1 MAKTWTVHEA
11 RSENL
16 VTADGFNQEYDA
28 LKSSLNG
35 GVDRTMMP
43 PEYFDR
49 THLKDGCFHNVSLST
64 DIQLNSSYA
73 KGGGAEEFD
82 GVVYEDYG
90 GGQVETFKTTISG
103 LKDGIAHVEFKCWY
117 LLNMFTS
124 GRGGSNELQGMH
136 TVRWFITYNGSKVI
150 ESSKMAVQWGNP
162 HLTADFPIFGGD
174 AEIKILFSITP
185 KLTDGSA
192 DDDDTTSMFFFGG
205 GQFLFIPRWR

>member
-1 MAKTWTVHEA
+1 MAKTWTIHEA
-11 RSENL
+11 RPGNL

-43 PEYFDR
+43 PKEFDR

-64 DIQLNSSYA
+64 DIQLNSSYS
-73 KGGGAEEFD
+73 KGGGVEEFD

-90 GGQVETFKTTISG
+90 GGQVETFTTTISG
-103 LKDGIAHVEFKCWY
+103 LRDGIAHVEFKCWY

-124 GRGGSNELQGMH
+124 GRTSFTNDGMH
-136 TVRWFITYNGSKVI
+136 TVRWFITYNGSKVV

-162 HLTADFPIFGGD
+162 HLTADFPIFGGN

-185 KLTDGSA
+185 KMLTA
-192 DDDDTTSMFFFGG
+192 TANTDDDTTSMFFFGG